1 MAFVREIAERITV
14 LHLGQVL
21 AEGNV
26 EQIETQS
33 ESARGL
39 SGIEGDRLMLKLT
52 NVDSYYDRSHILHA
66 VCLGHTDRE
75 GDGYPRPQRHRQDHA
90 AEDADGSHRPDG
102 QAKSAS
108 TERRSARIRRFR
120 RARAG
125 IAYVP
130 QGREIIPDFT
140 IRENILMGGVRR
152 ARTASARSRTL
163 VPELFPYLMDNL
175 DAPGGVLSG
184 GQQQQLAIAR
194 ALAADPKI
202 ILLDEP
208 NEGIQPSIV
217 EEIEAIIISLN
228 REVGLTVVLVEQN
241 VSFARQASHGFAMM
255 EKGRVVVSG
264 AISELSDDIVHRH
277 MAV

>member
-1 MAFVREIAERITV
+1 
-14 LHLGQVL
+14 
-21 AEGNV
+21 
-26 EQIETQS
+26 
-33 ESARGL
+33 
-39 SGIEGDRLMLKLT
+39 MLKLT

-66 VCLGHTDRE
+66 VCLEIPIGKVTAVLGRNGTGKTTLLKTLMGLTDRME
-75 GDGYPRPQRHRQDHA
+75 GQISLDG
-90 AEDADGSHRPDG
+90 
-102 QAKSAS
+102 
-108 TERRSARIRRFR
+108 TEIGKDPTFR

-130 QGREIIPDFT
+130 QGREIISDFT
-140 IRENILMGGVRR
+140 IRENILMGAF
-152 ARTASARSRTL
+152 ARTDGKRQIPEL

-175 DAPGGVLSG
+175 ERPGGVLSG

-217 EEIEAIIISLN
+217 EEIEAIIIRLN

-241 VSFARQASHGFAMM
+241 VSFARQASHCFAMM

-264 AISELSDDIVHRH
+264 GISELSDDMVHRH

>member
-1 MAFVREIAERITV
+1 
-14 LHLGQVL
+14 
-21 AEGNV
+21 
-26 EQIETQS
+26 
-33 ESARGL
+33 
-39 SGIEGDRLMLKLT
+39 MLKLT

-66 VCLGHTDRE
+66 VCLDIPIGKVTAVLGRNGTGKTTLLKTLMGLTDRME
-75 GDGYPRPQRHRQDHA
+75 GQISLDG
-90 AEDADGSHRPDG
+90 AEIGKHP
-102 QAKSAS
+102 
-108 TERRSARIRRFR
+108 TFR

-140 IRENILMGGVRR
+140 IRENILMGAFAR
-152 ARTASARSRTL
+152 ADGKRQIPEL

-175 DAPGGVLSG
+175 ERAGGVLSG

-217 EEIEAIIISLN
+217 EEIEAIIIRLN
-228 REVGLTVVLVEQN
+228 REVGLTVILVEQN
-241 VSFARQASHGFAMM
+241 VLFARQASHRFAMM
-255 EKGRVVVSG
+255 EKGRIVVAG
-264 AISELSDDIVHRH
+264 AIAELSDEMVHRH

>member
-1 MAFVREIAERITV
+1 
-14 LHLGQVL
+14 
-21 AEGNV
+21 
-26 EQIETQS
+26 
-33 ESARGL
+33 
-39 SGIEGDRLMLKLT
+39 MLKLT

-66 VCLGHTDRE
+66 VCLDIPIGKVTAVLGRNGTGKTTLLKTLMGLTDRME
-75 GDGYPRPQRHRQDHA
+75 GQISLDG
-90 AEDADGSHRPDG
+90 AEIGKHP
-102 QAKSAS
+102 
-108 TERRSARIRRFR
+108 TFR
-120 RARAG
+120 RARAA

-140 IRENILMGGVRR
+140 IRENILMGAFAR
-152 ARTASARSRTL
+152 ADGKRQIPEL

-175 DAPGGVLSG
+175 ERAGGVLSG

-217 EEIEAIIISLN
+217 EEIEAVIIRLN

-241 VSFARQASHGFAMM
+241 VLFARQASHRFAMM
-255 EKGRVVVSG
+255 EKGRIVVAG
-264 AISELSDDIVHRH
+264 AIAELSDEMVHRH

>member
-1 MAFVREIAERITV
+1 
-14 LHLGQVL
+14 
-21 AEGNV
+21 
-26 EQIETQS
+26 
-33 ESARGL
+33 
-39 SGIEGDRLMLKLT
+39 MLKLT
-52 NVDSYYDRSHILHA
+52 NVDSFYDRSHILHA
-66 VCLGHTDRE
+66 VCLDIPIGKVTAVLGRNGTGKTTLLKTLMGLTDRME
-75 GDGYPRPQRHRQDHA
+75 GQINLDGKEIGKQP
-90 AEDADGSHRPDG
+90 
-102 QAKSAS
+102 
-108 TERRSARIRRFR
+108 TFR

-140 IRENILMGGVRR
+140 IRENILMGAFARADGKRR
-152 ARTASARSRTL
+152 IPEL

-175 DAPGGVLSG
+175 ERAGGVLSG

-194 ALAADPKI
+194 ALAADPRI

-217 EEIEAIIISLN
+217 EEIEAIIIRLN

-241 VSFARQASHGFAMM
+241 VAFARQASHCFAMM

-264 AISELSDDIVHRH
+264 AISELSDEMVHRH

>member
-1 MAFVREIAERITV
+1 
-14 LHLGQVL
+14 
-21 AEGNV
+21 
-26 EQIETQS
+26 
-33 ESARGL
+33 
-39 SGIEGDRLMLKLT
+39 MLKLT

-66 VCLGHTDRE
+66 VCLDIPIGKVTAVLGRNGTGKTTLLKTLMGLTDRME
-75 GDGYPRPQRHRQDHA
+75 GQISLDG
-90 AEDADGSHRPDG
+90 
-102 QAKSAS
+102 
-108 TERRSARIRRFR
+108 TEIGKDPTFR

-140 IRENILMGGVRR
+140 IRENILMGAFAR
-152 ARTASARSRTL
+152 ADGKRQIPEL
-163 VPELFPYLMDNL
+163 VSELFPYLMDNL
-175 DAPGGVLSG
+175 ERAGGVLSG

-217 EEIEAIIISLN
+217 EEIEAIIIRLN
-228 REVGLTVVLVEQN
+228 KEVGLTVVLVEQN
-241 VSFARQASHGFAMM
+241 VSFARQASHCFAMM
-255 EKGRVVVSG
+255 EKGRVAVAG
-264 AISELSDDIVHRH
+264 AIAELSDEMVHRH

>member
-1 MAFVREIAERITV
+1 M
-14 LHLGQVL
+14 
-21 AEGNV
+21 
-26 EQIETQS
+26 
-33 ESARGL
+33 L
-39 SGIEGDRLMLKLT
+39 SLT
-52 NVDSYYDRSHILHA
+52 NVDSFYDRSHILHA
-66 VCLGHTDRE
+66 VCMDIPIGKVTAVLGRNGTGKTTLLKTLMGLTDRME
-75 GDGYPRPQRHRQDHA
+75 GQINLDGKDIGKQP
-90 AEDADGSHRPDG
+90 
-102 QAKSAS
+102 
-108 TERRSARIRRFR
+108 TFR

-140 IRENILMGGVRR
+140 IRENILMGAF
-152 ARTASARSRTL
+152 ARTDGKRQIPDL

-175 DAPGGVLSG
+175 ERAGGVLSG

-217 EEIEAIIISLN
+217 EEIEAIIIRLN
-228 REVGLTVVLVEQN
+228 RDVGLTFVLVEQN
-241 VSFARQASHGFAMM
+241 VSFARQASHCFAMM

-264 AISELSDDIVHRH
+264 AISELSDDMVHRH

>member
-1 MAFVREIAERITV
+1 M
-14 LHLGQVL
+14 
-21 AEGNV
+21 
-26 EQIETQS
+26 
-33 ESARGL
+33 L
-39 SGIEGDRLMLKLT
+39 SLT
-52 NVDSYYDRSHILHA
+52 NVDSFYDRSHILHA
-66 VCLGHTDRE
+66 VCLDIPIGKVTAVLGRNGTGKTTLLKTLMGLTDRME
-75 GDGYPRPQRHRQDHA
+75 GQINLDGKEIGKQP
-90 AEDADGSHRPDG
+90 
-102 QAKSAS
+102 
-108 TERRSARIRRFR
+108 TFR

-140 IRENILMGGVRR
+140 IRENILMGAFARADGKRR
-152 ARTASARSRTL
+152 IPEL

-175 DAPGGVLSG
+175 ERAGGVLSG

-194 ALAADPKI
+194 ALAADPRI

-217 EEIEAIIISLN
+217 EEIEAIIIRLN

-241 VSFARQASHGFAMM
+241 VAFARQASHCFAMM

-264 AISELSDDIVHRH
+264 AISELSDEMVHRH

>member
-1 MAFVREIAERITV
+1 
-14 LHLGQVL
+14 
-21 AEGNV
+21 
-26 EQIETQS
+26 
-33 ESARGL
+33 
-39 SGIEGDRLMLKLT
+39 MLKLN

-66 VCLGHTDRE
+66 VCLDIPIGKVTAVLGRNGTGKTTLLKTLMGLTDRME
-75 GDGYPRPQRHRQDHA
+75 GQISLDG
-90 AEDADGSHRPDG
+90 
-102 QAKSAS
+102 
-108 TERRSARIRRFR
+108 TEIGKDPTFR

-130 QGREIIPDFT
+130 QGREIVPDFT
-140 IRENILMGGVRR
+140 IKENILMGAFAR
-152 ARTASARSRTL
+152 ADGKREIPEL

-175 DAPGGVLSG
+175 ERAGGVLSG

-194 ALAADPKI
+194 ALAADPRI

-217 EEIEAIIISLN
+217 EEIEAVIIRLN

-241 VSFARQASHGFAMM
+241 VLFARQASHQFAMM
-255 EKGRVVVSG
+255 EKGRIVVAG
-264 AISELSDDIVHRH
+264 AISELSDEMVHRH

>member
-1 MAFVREIAERITV
+1 
-14 LHLGQVL
+14 
-21 AEGNV
+21 
-26 EQIETQS
+26 
-33 ESARGL
+33 
-39 SGIEGDRLMLKLT
+39 MLKLT
-52 NVDSYYDRSHILHA
+52 NVDSFYDRSHILHA
-66 VCLGHTDRE
+66 VCLDIPIGKVTAVLGRNGTGKTTLLKTLMGLTDRME
-75 GDGYPRPQRHRQDHA
+75 GQINLDGKEIGKQP
-90 AEDADGSHRPDG
+90 
-102 QAKSAS
+102 
-108 TERRSARIRRFR
+108 TFR

-140 IRENILMGGVRR
+140 IRENILMGAFAR
-152 ARTASARSRTL
+152 ADGKRQIPEL

-175 DAPGGVLSG
+175 ERAGGVLSG

-194 ALAADPKI
+194 ALAADPRI

-217 EEIEAIIISLN
+217 EEIEAIIIRLN

-241 VSFARQASHGFAMM
+241 VAFARQASHCFAMM

-264 AISELSDDIVHRH
+264 VISELSDEMVHRH